1 MFAKTRG
8 GGETRDQFAG
18 LKSLASLC
26 GSGLQAEMK
35 KGRNSPVAGQQ
46 YVTWCDLRFL
56 TDVAFEDDLN
66 KQPKEVD
73 QQSTISLENFVTYI
87 ITRAFCNPKNAAWKS
102 NQLLTQNCISTITAN
117 GINGI
122 KIAVVVIPK

>member
-8 GGETRDQFAG
+8 GVETRDQFAG

-35 KGRNSPVAGQQ
+35 KGRNSPVIDQRCVLSCG
-46 YVTWCDLRFL
+46 LRFL

-66 KQPKEVD
+66 EQP
-73 QQSTISLENFVTYI
+73 
-87 ITRAFCNPKNAAWKS
+87 
-102 NQLLTQNCISTITAN
+102 
-117 GINGI
+117 
-122 KIAVVVIPK
+122 